1 MEVLLVM
8 VRHEVHVQ
16 MLIKYV
22 WLMAIVQVR
31 VINMMNS
38 KMLYVVYCLVD
49 VKNMKCISIISYRMQ
64 HW

>member
-22 WLMAIVQVR
+22 WLMAIVKVR

-38 KMLYVVYCLVD
+38 KMLYVVV
-49 VKNMKCISIISYRMQ
+49 VSIL
-64 HW
+64 

>member
-16 MLIKYV
+16 MLIKYAGQ
-22 WLMAIVQVR
+22 MEIVKVR

-38 KMLYVVYCLVD
+38 KMLYVITDICNKYMALC
-49 VKNMKCISIISYRMQ
+49 SYYLIFF
-64 HW
+64 